1 VFTVAKDRGGPESRM
16 MEFPGIASVSH
27 SAQQLRG
34 NAVARLEFSVRSA
47 GLSAVNSQVQQL
59 TARHEAQLARMMERV
74 DDEMAGTL
82 LDLVG

>member
-1 VFTVAKDRGGPESRM
+1 MFIAAKDRSGPESRM

-34 NAVARLEFSVRSA
+34 NALARLEFSVRSV
-47 GLSAVNSQVQQL
+47 GLSAVDSQVQQL
-59 TARHEAQLARMMERV
+59 TARHEAQLARMMERL

-82 LDLVG
+82 LDLVA